1 MQWRS
6 QGSTA
11 HRAGSVIAPYTGY
24 VRGRI
29 DTHNLSAVRIYE
41 EIREKGYPGS
51 YTTVKDICRKLRRDR
66 TIQAVYRY
74 ETEPGKQ
81 SQVDFGEFG
90 YIDMDG
96 KSRKLYAFSMILGYS
111 RMRYVEFTTT
121 IQGRMS

>member
-1 MQWRS
+1 M
-6 QGSTA
+6 
-11 HRAGSVIAPYTGY
+11 
-24 VRGRI
+24 
-29 DTHNLSAVRIYE
+29 RIYE